1 MVVIGDGGW
10 VHESDEVSEV
20 FGFTVMGC
28 CGGEDECF
36 CAFGEACRELGVEG
50 GVSGDVVAFIYD
62 DDIPLALLDV
72 VPVPAIVFEG
82 VDGHDDFVVVMEWV
96 FVEG

>member
-36 CAFGEACRELGVEG
+36 CAFGEACRELCVEG
-50 GVSGDVVAFIYD
+50 GVAGDVVAFID
-62 DDIPLALLDV
+62 NNDIPLALLDV
-72 VPVPAIVFEG
+72 VPVASIVFEG

-96 FVEG
+96 FIEG